1 MAHATAPER
10 VPLRH
15 VAAQPVFA
23 RLRELRGSDELALQG
38 VDTRSAVQLLDRL
51 LAPPLDA
58 RTLAPSP
65 PWVEGW
71 GVGRPRQCAAAD
83 LSASDRDALLAALHR
98 ATWGDRITSSIR
110 CPACEQMVDLSF
122 ELSALQRQLQPPP
135 ATVHVEGLRALRSAQ
150 GESFALPDAQAEEE
164 AATLGLH
171 AGLARLQASIT
182 GADSP
187 DGAQLGTTLEALA
200 PLLDVELD
208 AACAEC
214 GASQLVRFDIQ
225 SFTLQRLLDER
236 ERVLAEVHALA
247 SGYGWSLDEIV
258 SLPRS
263 LRRALA
269 ARLTA
274 APPAFG

>member
-15 VAAQPVFA
+15 VAAEPVFA

-38 VDTRSAVQLLDRL
+38 VDTRAAVQLLDRVL
-51 LAPPLDA
+51 DRDRGPDAPP
-58 RTLAPSP
+58 
-65 PWVEGW
+65 
-71 GVGRPRQCAAAD
+71 CAAAD

-98 ATWGDRITSSIR
+98 ANWGDRITSSIR

-187 DGAQLGTTLEALA
+187 DVAQLGTTLEALA

-236 ERVLAEVHALA
+236 ERVLGEVHALA